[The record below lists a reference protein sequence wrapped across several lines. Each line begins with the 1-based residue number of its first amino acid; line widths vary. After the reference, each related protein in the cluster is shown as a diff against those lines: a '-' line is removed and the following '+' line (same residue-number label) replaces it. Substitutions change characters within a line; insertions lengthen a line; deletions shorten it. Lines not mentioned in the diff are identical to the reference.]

1 MIKTFE
7 QFVAAK
13 YGKPVN
19 EGFQSS
25 VLRDIIKQHG
35 LPKREMD
42 KKMLYDLKDDEIVDV
57 VDSRKEYY
65 EKYPNRSDSNN
76 SNIRKKYGVE
86 EATFMIELED
96 GACVVISNLGILKD
110 YSFDK
115 SDERAEK
122 DRIFKERHTERHK
135 GNLGKHGGDEIHKKH
150 LEKVDELEQKRF
162 AEKMQPMLS
171 EIAEAIKAEMEG
183 IDSSDL
189 DEEGNFTKEFDITLG
204 GEKYGI
210 IAEYEVEFSNG
221 SKKYGAYYYDIIYN
235 LTSFEMWDEE
245 GDKYATNVMLG
256 ITDDTYGDLFEPIT
270 IDDVEGE
277 IYDHYE
283 YYGVS
288 RSDFF

>member
-7 QFVAAK
+7 QFVSAK

-25 VLRDIIKQHG
+25 KLRAIIKQHG
-35 LPKREMD
+35 LPKNYWD
-42 KKMLYDLKDDEIVDV
+42 KTMLYDLQDDEIIDV
-57 VDSRKEYY
+57 VDNRKEYNA
-65 EKYPNRSDSNN
+65 KYMSQTPISEMDW
-76 SNIRKKYGVE
+76 GE
-86 EATFMIELED
+86 EMTFIIELED
-96 GACVVISNLGILKD
+96 GACVVIGNLGI
-110 YSFDK
+110 DK
-115 SDERAEK
+115 SHLFLDHIKSADEQKRE
-122 DRIFKERHTERHK
+122 IFKKRHAKRHK

-162 AEKMQPMLS
+162 AAKMQPMLS

-221 SKKYGAYYYDIIYN
+221 SKRYGAYYYDIIYN
-235 LTSFEMWDEE
+235 LTSFEMWDDE

-270 IDDVEGE
+270 IDDMEGE
-277 IYDHYE
+277 IYDYYA

-288 RSDFF
+288 RSDFY

>member
-7 QFVAAK
+7 QFVSAK

-19 EGFQSS
+19 EGFQSNK
-25 VLRDIIKQHG
+25 LREIIKQHG
-35 LPKREMD
+35 LPKNDWD
-42 KKMLYDLKDDEIVDV
+42 KKMLYDIQDGEVVDV
-57 VDSRKEYY
+57 VADRKEYD
-65 EKYPNRSDSNN
+65 EKYSDYEG
-76 SNIRKKYGVE
+76 YGKD

-96 GACVVISNLGILKD
+96 GYCLVIGNLGILK
-110 YSFDK
+110 SMF
-115 SDERAEK
+115 K
-122 DRIFKERHTERHK
+122 DRKRSDMFKERHAERHK
-135 GNLGKHGGDEIHKKH
+135 GNLGKYGGDDIHDKH
-150 LEKVDELEQKRF
+150 MMKVDELVQKRF
-162 AEKMQPMLS
+162 AAKMQPMLS

-189 DEEGNFTKEFDITLG
+189 DEEGKFTKEFDITLD

-235 LTSFEMWDEE
+235 LTSFEMWDKE
-245 GDKYATNVMLG
+245 GDKYATNDMLG
-256 ITDDTYGDLFEPIT
+256 ITDNTYGDLFEPIT

-283 YYGVS
+283 YYGVK
-288 RSDFF
+288 RSDFY

>member
-7 QFVAAK
+7 QFVSAK

-25 VLRDIIKQHG
+25 KLREIIKQHG
-35 LPKREMD
+35 LPKNDWD
-42 KKMLYDLKDDEIVDV
+42 KKMLYDLQDDEVIDV
-57 VDSRKEYY
+57 VVDRKEYS
-65 EKYPNRSDSNN
+65 EKYSDYEGYNRD
-76 SNIRKKYGVE
+76 

-96 GACVVISNLGILKD
+96 GSCLVISNLGILKD
-110 YSFDK
+110 YF
-115 SDERAEK
+115 K
-122 DRIFKERHTERHK
+122 DRDRSDIFKKRHAERHK
-135 GNLGKHGGDEIHKKH
+135 GNLGKYGGDEIHKKH

-162 AEKMQPMLS
+162 AAKMQPMLS
-171 EIAEAIKAEMEG
+171 EIAKAIKAEMEG

-189 DEEGNFTKEFDITLG
+189 DEEGSFTKEFDITLG
-204 GEKYGI
+204 GEKYEI

-221 SKKYGAYYYDIIYN
+221 IKKYGAYYYDIIYN
-235 LTSFEMWDEE
+235 LTSFNMWDDE
-245 GDKYATNVMLG
+245 GDKYATNDILG

-277 IYDHYE
+277 IYDYYE
-283 YYGVS
+283 FYGVK

>member
-25 VLRDIIKQHG
+25 KLRAIIKQHG
-35 LPKREMD
+35 LPKNDWD
-42 KKMLYDLKDDEIVDV
+42 KKMLYDLQDEEIVDV
-57 VDSRKEYY
+57 VNSRDEYK
-65 EKYPNRSDSNN
+65 EKYPEYQGYERD
-76 SNIRKKYGVE
+76 

-96 GACVVISNLGILKD
+96 GACLVIGNLGILKD
-110 YSFDK
+110 YF
-115 SDERAEK
+115 K
-122 DRIFKERHTERHK
+122 DRERSEIFKKRHSERHK

-162 AEKMQPMLS
+162 AAKMQPMLS

-221 SKKYGAYYYDIIYN
+221 SKRYGAYYYDIIYN
-235 LTSFEMWDEE
+235 LTSFEMWDDE

-277 IYDHYE
+277 IYDHYA

>member
-35 LPKREMD
+35 LPKSDWD
-42 KKMLYDLKDDEIVDV
+42 KKMLYDIQDDEIVDV
-57 VDSRKEYY
+57 VNSRDEYK
-65 EKYPNRSDSNN
+65 EKYSEYEG
-76 SNIRKKYGVE
+76 YGKDD
-86 EATFMIELED
+86 ATFMIELED
-96 GACVVISNLGILKD
+96 GSCLVIGNLGILKD
-110 YSFDK
+110 YF
-115 SDERAEK
+115 K
-122 DRIFKERHTERHK
+122 DRERSEMFKKRHSERHK

-162 AEKMQPMLS
+162 AAKLQPMLS
-171 EIAEAIKAEMEG
+171 EIAEAIKAEMEA

-210 IAEYEVEFSNG
+210 IAEYEVDFSNG

-245 GDKYATNVMLG
+245 GDKYATNDILG

-277 IYDHYE
+277 IYDHYA

>member
-7 QFVAAK
+7 QFVSAK

-25 VLRDIIKQHG
+25 KLREIIKQHG
-35 LPKREMD
+35 LPKSDWD
-42 KKMLYDLKDDEIVDV
+42 KKMLYDIQDDEVVDV
-57 VDSRKEYY
+57 VADRNEYA
-65 EKYPNRSDSNN
+65 EKYSDYEGYD
-76 SNIRKKYGVE
+76 RD
-86 EATFMIELED
+86 EAAFMIELED
-96 GACVVISNLGILKD
+96 GSCLVISNLGILK
-110 YSFDK
+110 SMF
-115 SDERAEK
+115 K
-122 DRIFKERHTERHK
+122 DRERSNIFKKRHAERHK
-135 GNLGKHGGDEIHKKH
+135 GNLGKNGGDEIHKKH
-150 LEKVDELEQKRF
+150 LEKVDELEQRRF
-162 AEKMQPMLS
+162 AAKMQPMLS

-189 DEEGNFTKEFDITLG
+189 DEEGKFTKEFDITLD

-235 LTSFEMWDEE
+235 LISFEMWDEE
-245 GDKYATNVMLG
+245 GDKYATNDMLG
-256 ITDDTYGDLFEPIT
+256 ITDNTYGDLFEPIT

-283 YYGVS
+283 YYGVK
-288 RSDFF
+288 RSDFY

>member
-57 VDSRKEYY
+57 VNSRDEYK
-65 EKYPNRSDSNN
+65 EKYPEYQGYERD
-76 SNIRKKYGVE
+76 

-96 GACVVISNLGILKD
+96 GACLVIGNLGILKD
-110 YSFDK
+110 YF
-115 SDERAEK
+115 K
-122 DRIFKERHTERHK
+122 DRERSEIFKKRHSERHK

-162 AEKMQPMLS
+162 AAKMQPMLS

-221 SKKYGAYYYDIIYN
+221 SKRYGAYYYDIIYN
-235 LTSFEMWDEE
+235 LTSFEMWDDE

-256 ITDDTYGDLFEPIT
+256 ITDDTYGDLFKPIT
-270 IDDVEGE
+270 IDDMEGE
-277 IYDHYE
+277 IYDYYA

-288 RSDFF
+288 RSDFY

>member
-7 QFVAAK
+7 QFVSAK

-19 EGFQSS
+19 EGFQSNK
-25 VLRDIIKQHG
+25 LRSIIKQHG
-35 LPKREMD
+35 LPKNDWD
-42 KKMLYDLKDDEIVDV
+42 KKMLYDLQDEEIGYV
-57 VDSRKEYY
+57 VNSRDEYK
-65 EKYPNRSDSNN
+65 EKYPEYKGYARD
-76 SNIRKKYGVE
+76 

-96 GACVVISNLGILKD
+96 GACLVIGNLGILKD
-110 YSFDK
+110 YF
-115 SDERAEK
+115 K
-122 DRIFKERHTERHK
+122 DRYRSDIFKKRHAERHK
-135 GNLGKHGGDEIHKKH
+135 GNLGKNGGDEIHKKH

-162 AEKMQPMLS
+162 AAKMQPMLS

-204 GEKYGI
+204 GETYGI

-235 LTSFEMWDEE
+235 LTSFEMWDED
-245 GDKYATNVMLG
+245 GDKYATNDILG
-256 ITDDTYGDLFEPIT
+256 ITDDTYGDLFKPIT

-277 IYDHYE
+277 IYDHYA

-288 RSDFF
+288 RSDFY

>member
-7 QFVAAK
+7 QFVSAK

-19 EGFQSS
+19 EGFRSS
-25 VLRDIIKQHG
+25 KLREIIKQHG
-35 LPKREMD
+35 LPKSDWD
-42 KKMLYDLKDDEIVDV
+42 KKMLYDIQDDEVVDV
-57 VDSRKEYY
+57 VVDRKEYA
-65 EKYPNRSDSNN
+65 EKYSDYEG
-76 SNIRKKYGVE
+76 YGKD

-96 GACVVISNLGILKD
+96 GYCLVIGNLGILKD
-110 YSFDK
+110 YF
-115 SDERAEK
+115 K
-122 DRIFKERHTERHK
+122 DRDRSDIFKKRHAERHK

-162 AEKMQPMLS
+162 AAKMQPMLS

-189 DEEGNFTKEFDITLG
+189 DEEGNFTKEFDITLD

-235 LTSFEMWDEE
+235 LTSFEMWDED
-245 GDKYATNVMLG
+245 GDKYATNDILG

-277 IYDHYE
+277 IYDHYA